1 MAAKEKEFER
11 VLKALANRRRLA
23 IVSYLKNKK
32 EASVGEIAERLR
44 LSIKATSKH
53 VALLAAAGVL
63 EKEQYSRFMIV
74 CLADPMPD
82 IARHIVKML

>member
-23 IVSYLKNKK
+23 VISYLKNKK
-32 EASVGEIAERLR
+32 EASVGEIAEHIK

-63 EKEQYSRFMIV
+63 EKEQNSRFMIV
-74 CLADPMPD
+74 CLVDPIPE
-82 IARHIVKML
+82 IVRHIVKML